1 MTAARSTID
10 IRKAEPWDG
19 LDVAT
24 ALSEAFFDDP
34 IVEWIL
40 PDRAQRRAVSVPMFS
55 LFAEAFL
62 PYGEVRVTGDGIG
75 AALWLPPGAELS
87 ESETE
92 AFGGAVAE
100 VLGPDAERAF
110 ELMAVMEEHHPH
122 EPCYYLQLVGVVP
135 EHQGRGLGAA
145 LMQPVLAQCD
155 REGVPA
161 YLEATTRASLRLYE
175 RLGFEVIGEF
185 APAGGPPL
193 WPMWRRPAR

>member
-1 MTAARSTID
+1 
-10 IRKAEPWDG
+10 
-19 LDVAT
+19 
-24 ALSEAFFDDP
+24 
-34 IVEWIL
+34 
-40 PDRAQRRAVSVPMFS
+40 MFS

-62 PYGEVRVTGDGIG
+62 PHGEVRVTGDGIG

-135 EHQGRGLGAA
+135 EHQGWGLGAA

-185 APAGGPPL
+185 APAGGPSL
-193 WPMWRRPAR
+193 WPMWRHPAR